1 MDDIE
6 TIAMNL
12 ISHAGMARS
21 LAFQALDEAKKGNFS
36 KADELMAES
45 DKEQL
50 EAHQVQTAA
59 LTREARGEKM
69 DLCLLMV
76 HAQDH
81 LMHAMSYEQ
90 NVRDLIRLYKHLA
103 VND

>member
-21 LAFQALDEAKKGNFS
+21 LAFQALDEAKKGNFG

-50 EAHQVQTAA
+50 EAHEVQTAA

-81 LMHAMSYEQ
+81 LMTSMLAGE
-90 NVRDLIRLYKHLA
+90 LIKEMIELYRKDA
-103 VND
+103 K

>member
-69 DLCLLMV
+69 DFCLLMV

-81 LMHAMSYEQ
+81 LMTSMLAG
-90 NVRDLIRLYKHLA
+90 DLIKEMIELYRREEK
-103 VND
+103 

>member
-21 LAFQALDEAKKGNFS
+21 LAFQALDEAKKGNFG

-50 EAHQVQTAA
+50 EAHKVQTAA

-81 LMHAMSYEQ
+81 LMTSMLAGE
-90 NVRDLIRLYKHLA
+90 LIKEMIELYRKDA
-103 VND
+103 K

>member
-21 LAFQALDEAKKGNFS
+21 LAFQALDEAKKGYFG

-50 EAHQVQTAA
+50 EAHKVQTAA

-81 LMHAMSYEQ
+81 LMTSMLAGE
-90 NVRDLIRLYKHLA
+90 LIKEMIELYRKDA
-103 VND
+103 K

>member
-21 LAFQALDEAKKGNFS
+21 LAFQALDEAKKGNFG

-50 EAHQVQTAA
+50 EAHEVQTAA

-81 LMHAMSYEQ
+81 LMISMLAGE
-90 NVRDLIRLYKHLA
+90 LIKEMIELYRKDA
-103 VND
+103 K